1 MCLGDKDV
9 DGGGGDVHPGL
20 AASSA
25 LQCAG
30 QDVPRYQLVSWRYQ
44 LVRSRYQLL
53 SWRYQLVSGRYQLI
67 S

>member
-1 MCLGDKDV
+1 MLMCLGDKDV

-30 QDVPRYQLVSWRYQ
+30 QDVPRYQLVS
-44 LVRSRYQLL
+44 
-53 SWRYQLVSGRYQLI
+53 
-67 S
+67 

>member
-1 MCLGDKDV
+1 MLMVVVIKMLMCLGDKDV

-30 QDVPRYQLVSWRYQ
+30 QDVPRYQLVS
-44 LVRSRYQLL
+44 
-53 SWRYQLVSGRYQLI
+53 
-67 S
+67 